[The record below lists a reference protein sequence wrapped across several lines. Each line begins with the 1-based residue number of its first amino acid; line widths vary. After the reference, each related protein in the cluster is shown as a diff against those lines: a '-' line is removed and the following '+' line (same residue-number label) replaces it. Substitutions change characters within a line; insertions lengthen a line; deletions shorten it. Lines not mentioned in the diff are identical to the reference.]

1 MLTEFIKRTTTNI
14 QRNKMTIK
22 RNENDIKFIQISLVI
37 LNKKVQAYL
46 AGKDAVITL
55 ETGDLEA

>member
-1 MLTEFIKRTTTNI
+1 
-14 QRNKMTIK
+14 MTIK
-22 RNENDIKFIQISLVI
+22 RNENDNKFIQISLVI